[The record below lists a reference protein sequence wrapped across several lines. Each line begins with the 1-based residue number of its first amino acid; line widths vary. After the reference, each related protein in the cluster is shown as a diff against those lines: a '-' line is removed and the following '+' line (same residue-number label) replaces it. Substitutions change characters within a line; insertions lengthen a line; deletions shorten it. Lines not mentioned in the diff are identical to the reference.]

1 VSLTHSHELAA
12 GEPTGPVADALAE
25 AEAGEISYLTRD
37 GHAVAALVSVGEL
50 DELRA
55 VHDAVEVAETEA
67 IRARPGPQIPHGVI
81 EEMMDADDP
90 THDAMAAALDARAG
104 EDVLPEAV
112 RAIWEVI
119 KARGPA

>member
-104 EDVLPEAV
+104 EDVRPEAV
-112 RAIWEVI
+112 RMIWEAI